1 MHSMLK
7 IEFHRLKQAWYLW
20 GILAI
25 LFVCTNFY
33 PIWVGAYRT
42 TAAVL
47 GDISKNV
54 VAPLLA
60 GGIYMGLVHSEDRN
74 AGLTR
79 TWIAAGIPRQNI
91 LLARFVHSMAGSL
104 LILAADSLLA
114 VTAAA
119 FAAGQPVMTGW
130 GASLQMLGCM
140 LPFWFAMIALLQLA
154 ITLAGDSGPNIA
166 VVVVITFLLTAV
178 TNLLGQEPAW
188 QPLLRMTPLAWLMRC
203 GGLALSASPDGL
215 YWLAAGIALLL
226 GVAAL
231 IAAGL
236 AVTVRAA
243 PPR

>member
-1 MHSMLK
+1 MRSMLK
-7 IEFHRLKQAWYLW
+7 IEFYRLKKARCLW
-20 GILAI
+20 GILAL

-33 PIWVGAYRT
+33 PIWGGAYRT

-91 LLARFVHSMAGSL
+91 LLARFAHSMAASL

-114 VTAAA
+114 VTAVA
-119 FAAGQPVMTGW
+119 FAAGEPVMTGW
-130 GASLQMLGCM
+130 GACLQMVGCM
-140 LPFWFAMIALLQLA
+140 LPFWFSMIALLQLA
-154 ITLAGDSGPNIA
+154 ITLAEDSGPHIA

-188 QPLLRMTPLAWLMRC
+188 
-203 GGLALSASPDGL
+203 
-215 YWLAAGIALLL
+215 
-226 GVAAL
+226 
-231 IAAGL
+231 
-236 AVTVRAA
+236 
-243 PPR
+243 